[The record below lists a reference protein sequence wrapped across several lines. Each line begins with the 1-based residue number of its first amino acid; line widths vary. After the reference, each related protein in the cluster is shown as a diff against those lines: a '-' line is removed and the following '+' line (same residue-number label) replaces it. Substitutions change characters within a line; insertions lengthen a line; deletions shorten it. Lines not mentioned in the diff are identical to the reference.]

1 MYMNKLTSKASTQV
15 LDIKDVLLALETNL
29 AMIEFSLDRKVIW
42 VNDNFANA
50 MNYRVQE
57 MQGMD
62 HKQFCTME
70 YSQSKEY
77 TELWDNLRKGKK
89 SQEKIERVDKHGNKL
104 WLEATYIPI
113 LDGSGSVHAV
123 LKIATDITK
132 RENTTIE
139 IMSKLKS
146 MPNHLVSSVMTNSNE
161 KVEALESLREQI
173 NLIDETSKSIKNI
186 SSQTNLLSLNA
197 AIEAARAGEHGR
209 GFNVV
214 AQEVRKLS
222 VNADN
227 AIKEVNA
234 NIENITNE
242 LIKVNRISEDLQ
254 RIVTESKNEIDQTIN
269 KLENLTT
276 NKE

>member
-1 MYMNKLTSKASTQV
+1 
-15 LDIKDVLLALETNL
+15 
-29 AMIEFSLDRKVIW
+29 
-42 VNDNFANA
+42 
-50 MNYRVQE
+50 
-57 MQGMD
+57 
-62 HKQFCTME
+62 ME
-70 YSQSKEY
+70 
-77 TELWDNLRKGKK
+77 
-89 SQEKIERVDKHGNKL
+89 
-104 WLEATYIPI
+104 
-113 LDGSGSVHAV
+113 
-123 LKIATDITK
+123 
-132 RENTTIE
+132 
-139 IMSKLKS
+139 
-146 MPNHLVSSVMTNSNE
+146 NSNE
-161 KVEALESLREQI
+161 KVEALESLKEQI
-173 NLIDETSKSIKNI
+173 KLIDETSKSIKNI

-242 LIKVNRISEDLQ
+242 LTKVNQISEDLQ

>member
-1 MYMNKLTSKASTQV
+1 
-15 LDIKDVLLALETNL
+15 
-29 AMIEFSLDRKVIW
+29 
-42 VNDNFANA
+42 
-50 MNYRVQE
+50 
-57 MQGMD
+57 MD
-62 HKQFCTME
+62 
-70 YSQSKEY
+70 
-77 TELWDNLRKGKK
+77 
-89 SQEKIERVDKHGNKL
+89 
-104 WLEATYIPI
+104 
-113 LDGSGSVHAV
+113 
-123 LKIATDITK
+123 
-132 RENTTIE
+132 
-139 IMSKLKS
+139 
-146 MPNHLVSSVMTNSNE
+146 NSNE

-173 NLIDETSKSIKNI
+173 KLIDETSKSIKNI

-227 AIKEVNA
+227 AIKEVNT

-242 LIKVNRISEDLQ
+242 LIKVNQISEDLQ

>member
-1 MYMNKLTSKASTQV
+1 MA
-15 LDIKDVLLALETNL
+15 
-29 AMIEFSLDRKVIW
+29 
-42 VNDNFANA
+42 
-50 MNYRVQE
+50 
-57 MQGMD
+57 
-62 HKQFCTME
+62 
-70 YSQSKEY
+70 
-77 TELWDNLRKGKK
+77 
-89 SQEKIERVDKHGNKL
+89 
-104 WLEATYIPI
+104 
-113 LDGSGSVHAV
+113 
-123 LKIATDITK
+123 
-132 RENTTIE
+132 
-139 IMSKLKS
+139 
-146 MPNHLVSSVMTNSNE
+146 NSNE

-173 NLIDETSKSIKNI
+173 NRIDETSKSIKNI
-186 SSQTNLLSLNA
+186 SSQTNLLALNA

-222 VNADN
+222 VNADE

-242 LIKVNRISEDLQ
+242 LLKVNRISDDLQ

>member
-1 MYMNKLTSKASTQV
+1 M
-15 LDIKDVLLALETNL
+15 
-29 AMIEFSLDRKVIW
+29 
-42 VNDNFANA
+42 
-50 MNYRVQE
+50 
-57 MQGMD
+57 
-62 HKQFCTME
+62 
-70 YSQSKEY
+70 
-77 TELWDNLRKGKK
+77 
-89 SQEKIERVDKHGNKL
+89 
-104 WLEATYIPI
+104 
-113 LDGSGSVHAV
+113 
-123 LKIATDITK
+123 
-132 RENTTIE
+132 
-139 IMSKLKS
+139 
-146 MPNHLVSSVMTNSNE
+146 
-161 KVEALESLREQI
+161 
-173 NLIDETSKSIKNI
+173 
-186 SSQTNLLSLNA
+186 LSLNA